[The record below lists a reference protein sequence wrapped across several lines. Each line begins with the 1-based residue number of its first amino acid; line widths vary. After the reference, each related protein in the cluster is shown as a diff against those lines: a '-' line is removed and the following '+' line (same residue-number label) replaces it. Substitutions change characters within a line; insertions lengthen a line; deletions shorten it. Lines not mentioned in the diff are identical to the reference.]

1 MVFLKL
7 AKNFSNV
14 IHRFIHVIHSSV
26 YNYTQFMHNLVKKV
40 VVNSFLL
47 ILSFTVFLPLTAEAL
62 TVSPSI
68 TDVQLENFA
77 QETGNFEVTNT
88 SDEVFAYEISIGTFS
103 QDEKG
108 LPLLEMKND
117 FSSWISGIPRTF
129 ELGPQEKRV
138 ISYSITPNAPRPGS
152 YFFSFFVSERPK
164 SSVGGDVST
173 ASTIVSLLFVNVGT
187 SERQNLEV
195 TSFSP
200 KSAIVW
206 TMPQDFLFTAK
217 NVGTIF
223 SLPQGELR
231 VAPLW
236 RGKIYAAP
244 LFLQK
249 RVLPNVSREFEATWN
264 PQGLWWS
271 SLNPFRFGVYDVDLV
286 LQNTDY
292 HGTVRTRFILL
303 SPSGILVAV
312 LFIMYYVWR
321 FVYYKKPSL

>member
-1 MVFLKL
+1 
-7 AKNFSNV
+7 
-14 IHRFIHVIHSSV
+14 
-26 YNYTQFMHNLVKKV
+26 MHNLVKKV
-40 VVNSFLL
+40 VVNSFLVM
-47 ILSFTVFLPLTAEAL
+47 LSFTLFLPSATNAF
-62 TVSPSI
+62 TISPSI
-68 TDVQLENFA
+68 SDVQLENFD
-77 QETGNFEVTNT
+77 QESANFEVTNT
-88 SDEVFAYEISIGTFS
+88 SDAVFVYDISIGTFS
-103 QDEKG
+103 QDEQG
-108 LPLLEMKND
+108 LPTLEQQNQ
-117 FSSWISGIPRTF
+117 FFSWISGVPRTF
-129 ELGPQEKRV
+129 ELGPGEKKV
-138 ISYSITPNAPRPGS
+138 ISYAITPNAPQPGS

-164 SSVGGDVST
+164 SVSNDEVVT

-195 TSFSP
+195 MSFSP

-206 TMPQDFLFTAK
+206 TMPQDFHFVAK

-223 SLPQGELR
+223 SIPQGELR

-244 LFLQK
+244 LHVQK

-292 HGTVRTRFILL
+292 HGTLRTRFILL
-303 SPSGILVAV
+303 SPSGILVV
-312 LFIMYYVWR
+312 LLFILYYVWR